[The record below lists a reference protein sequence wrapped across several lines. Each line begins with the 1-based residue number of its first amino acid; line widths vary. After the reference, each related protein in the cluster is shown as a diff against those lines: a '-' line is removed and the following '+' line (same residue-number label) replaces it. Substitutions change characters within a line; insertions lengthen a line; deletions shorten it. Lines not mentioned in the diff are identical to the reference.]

1 MQFTAVQ
8 TIYIVTT
15 VRLFIEVTEF
25 KWSVSDI
32 IKHLGISDSL
42 MGSLNGNKWLNF
54 GQKIFKNGF
63 LE

>member
-42 MGSLNGNKWLNF
+42 MGSIYPCCGVYQELVLF
-54 GQKIFKNGF
+54 ITE
-63 LE
+63 L